1 MDCGGLSISGT
12 GGPVVSYPATTYGS
26 TATYSCSTT
35 GYELIGSSTRVCQ
48 SIGAWSG
55 SQPYCQSK
63 GRRLPSF
70 INFFAS
76 ILLFLCVSKLTNSD
90 KFMWSLQFVVVSCGS
105 LSISGAGGITV
116 STTGIVYNHVA
127 TYTCNQVGYE
137 LIGGSQRT
145 CQANGHW
152 SGSAPY
158 CQCELLFPR
167 LLALIDVLH

>member
-1 MDCGGLSISGT
+1 MVHQQGC
-12 GGPVVSYPATTYGS
+12 VSPM
-26 TATYSCSTT
+26 
-35 GYELIGSSTRVCQ
+35 EH
-48 SIGAWSG
+48 GA
-55 SQPYCQSK
+55 
-63 GRRLPSF
+63 GRSLTVKVRASPLF

-76 ILLFLCVSKLTNSD
+76 ILIFCASKLTNSD

-116 STTGIVYNHVA
+116 STTGIVYSHVA
-127 TYTCNQVGYE
+127 TYSCTQVGYE

-158 CQCELLFPR
+158 CQRELLFPR
-167 LLALIDVLH
+167 LLLALMDVLH